1 MGDLRGKERMAAPGD
16 VARVHLE
23 EAFAAEEVGQG
34 LVAVDAATVRSPF
47 TADSATFALNAD
59 E

>member
-1 MGDLRGKERMAAPGD
+1 MATPEPERILSTTPMTADKRWPP
-16 VARVHLE
+16 VQLS
-23 EAFAAEEVGQG
+23 
-34 LVAVDAATVRSPF
+34 VRSPF